1 MTNGCNDVEAGWS
14 VYFTPSSTTTHTV
27 FAFVSFYRWDEKL
40 TPENASF
47 LKEIVDETYANKT
60 SPLKEGPW
68 KRGDFT
74 ATPETIRT
82 GVLGLKLGTLPQW
95 DKKGKKFYVTLVQV
109 SASLRTSDA
118 FTARRC
124 LDRR

>member
-1 MTNGCNDVEAGWS
+1 MTNGSNGVEAGWS
-14 VYFTPSSTTTHTV
+14 VYSTPSSITTHTV
-27 FAFVSFYRWDEKL
+27 FALVYFPRWDEKL

-68 KRGDFT
+68 KRGDYT
-74 ATPETIRT
+74 TNPETIRT

-109 SASLRTSDA
+109 SRSRLSRHSFIPWGHVDC
-118 FTARRC
+118 R
-124 LDRR
+124 